1 MMVNDKAEI
10 ILKRIEEM
18 ARSKYLPIIGPKKGR
33 ILAELVRKFKPK
45 RILEIGTLIGYS
57 TIIMGKE
64 LDENAE
70 IITIEIEEEEAKI
83 AKENIKQAEI
93 RPMVKVIIGDALE
106 VIPKLEGKF
115 DMVFIDADK
124 EEYYNYLKLVE
135 SKLHMGSVVIADN
148 AGIYSYSMRKYLQY
162 VRKSGKYRS
171 KFIPVDWDGIEVSIK
186 FKAT

>member
-70 IITIEIEEEEAKI
+70 IITIEIDKEEAKI

-115 DMVFIDADK
+115 DMVF
-124 EEYYNYLKLVE
+124 
-135 SKLHMGSVVIADN
+135 
-148 AGIYSYSMRKYLQY
+148 
-162 VRKSGKYRS
+162 
-171 KFIPVDWDGIEVSIK
+171 
-186 FKAT
+186 